1 MLVVYIRY
9 LKEKHSLPFNYH
21 WGRNG
26 QFSEGSDSFFGKT
39 NYCRKRRKFRLQ
51 IYCLFANFYYHFI
64 FELFGVCIN
73 IFKNTYNNIK
83 NAQITAICAFL
94 CGAVSWICKERS
106 DGIAIAAQ
114 KAPIA
119 SRHFDNPANT
129 IK

>member
-26 QFSEGSDSFFGKT
+26 QFSDGSDSFFGKT

-83 NAQITAICAFL
+83 MHKSLRFVHFYVELSAGF
-94 CGAVSWICKERS
+94 VRS
-106 DGIAIAAQ
+106 EA
-114 KAPIA
+114 
-119 SRHFDNPANT
+119 T
-129 IK
+129 E